1 MRVAAIVGVVSI
13 LLAGCSGDDGESTTT
28 TTADPVT
35 TLEPAPIAAGSTEP
49 TTASTEAAPGTT
61 TATTTTSAAPGLP
74 PYRIAFREEGEVGA
88 TVVVL
93 LDPTTY
99 TSLSDIDL
107 QDIIRDVYD
116 EFPVVATAHVVDSP
130 DVVDLVLLDRELF
143 ETEQALLDEHYLARL
158 EDGIRIV
165 YLGPFEEY
173 PIAILGS

>member
-13 LLAGCSGDDGESTTT
+13 LVSGCSGDDGEPT
-28 TTADPVT
+28 TTAASDPVT

-49 TTASTEAAPGTT
+49 TTAPTEATPGS

-74 PYRIAFREEGEVGA
+74 AYRIAYREEGETGD
-88 TVVVL
+88 TVVVV
-93 LDPTTY
+93 LDPASY

-107 QDIIRDVYD
+107 QDVIRDVYD
-116 EFPVVATAHVVDSP
+116 EFPPVATAHVVDSA
-130 DVVDLVLLDRELF
+130 DVVNLVLVDRELL
-143 ETEQALLDEHYLARL
+143 ESEQALLDEHYLARL

-165 YLGPFEEY
+165 YLGPFEDF